1 VRPLAELPNEI
12 ARDVLGVA
20 FDVDDTLTRYGRLER
35 AAYEAL
41 WALHEAGVRLVAV
54 TGRPLG
60 FAEVYARQWPIDV
73 AVGENGAGWIAWD
86 GSQGDRRRAGFAAD
100 LGELD
105 RHRAVLDRIAHRV
118 ANEIPTLPLAADAW
132 LRRCDLAWD
141 VGEAHHATDDE
152 RARFVAI
159 CTEEGASVTTSSV
172 HTHAVPGRWDKAT
185 GIELALRDALGLP
198 LDDARWIFV
207 GDSGND
213 EAAFARFPLT
223 SVGVANLR
231 VDALRHRPAYLAS
244 LGHGEGFAEV
254 AARVLEARVGAR
266 P

>member
-1 VRPLAELPNEI
+1 MRPLSELPNDV
-12 ARDVLGVA
+12 ARGVIGVA
-20 FDVDDTLTRYGRLER
+20 FDVDDTLTRHGRLER
-35 AAYEAL
+35 AAFDAL

-73 AVGENGAGWIAWD
+73 AVGENGAGWIAWERD
-86 GSQGDRRRAGFAAD
+86 TRHAGFAVD
-100 LGELD
+100 LRELE

-118 ANEIPTLPLAADAW
+118 RTEIPTLPLAADAW

-141 VGEAHHATDDE
+141 VGESHHATVEE

-159 CTEEGASVTTSSV
+159 CEQEGASVTTSSV
-172 HTHAVPGRWDKAT
+172 HTHAVPGRWDKTT
-185 GIELALRDALGLP
+185 GIDLALRDALGLA

-213 EAAFARFPLT
+213 EAAFARFPRT

-231 VDALRHRPAYLAS
+231 VDDLRHRPAYLAS

-254 AARVLEARVGAR
+254 AGRVLGAR
-266 P
+266 TGAR

>member
-1 VRPLAELPNEI
+1 MRPLVEMPTAL
-12 ARDVLGVA
+12 ARSVLGIA
-20 FDVDDTLTRYGRLER
+20 FDVDDTLTRHGRLER
-35 AAYEAL
+35 AAYDAL

-60 FAEVYARQWPIDV
+60 FAEVYARQWPVDV

-86 GSQGDRRRAGFAAD
+86 GDRRRAGFAAD

-105 RHRAVLDRIAHRV
+105 RQRALLDRIAARV
-118 ANEIPTLPLAADAW
+118 KVEIPSLPLAADAW

-141 VGEAHHATDDE
+141 VGESHHATEDE

-159 CTEEGASVTTSSV
+159 CGEEGASVTTSSV
-172 HTHAVPGRWDKAT
+172 HTHAVPGHWDKAT
-185 GIELALRDALGLP
+185 GIELALRDALGLA
-198 LDDARWIFV
+198 LDDTQWIFV

-213 EAAFARFPLT
+213 AAAFARFPVT

-231 VDALRHRPAYLAS
+231 VAELSHPPAYLAS

-254 AARVLEARVGAR
+254 AAQILGAR
-266 P
+266 R

>member
-1 VRPLAELPNEI
+1 MRPLAELPNEI
-12 ARDVLGVA
+12 ARDVIGVA
-20 FDVDDTLTRYGRLER
+20 FDVDDTLTRHGRLER
-35 AAYEAL
+35 AAYDAL

-73 AVGENGAGWIAWD
+73 AVGENGAGWIAWEAET
-86 GSQGDRRRAGFAAD
+86 RRAGFAAD
-100 LGELD
+100 LGELE
-105 RHRAVLDRIAHRV
+105 RQRAVLDRIARRV
-118 ANEIPTLPLAADAW
+118 ATEIPTLPLAADAW

-141 VGEAHHATDDE
+141 VGESHHATEEE

-159 CTEEGASVTTSSV
+159 CEQEGASVTTSSV
-172 HTHAVPGRWDKAT
+172 HTHAVPGPWDKAT
-185 GIELALRDALGLP
+185 GIVLALRDALGLS
-198 LDDARWIFV
+198 LDDDARWIFV

-213 EAAFARFPLT
+213 EAAFARFPRT

-254 AARVLEARVGAR
+254 AARVLGAR
-266 P
+266 TGTRT